1 MNDLKVRPSLK
12 TQRESPVFKKMLL
25 QKPMKLFGQN
35 HLFFVF
41 AADEAFGT
49 IIQTGIT
56 YKKISL

>member
-1 MNDLKVRPSLK
+1 
-12 TQRESPVFKKMLL
+12 MLL
-25 QKPMKLFGQN
+25 QKPIKLFGQN